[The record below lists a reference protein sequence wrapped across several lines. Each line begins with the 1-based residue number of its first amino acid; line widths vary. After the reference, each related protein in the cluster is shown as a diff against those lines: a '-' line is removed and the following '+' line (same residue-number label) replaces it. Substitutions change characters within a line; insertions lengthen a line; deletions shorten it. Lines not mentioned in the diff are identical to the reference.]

1 LDSFLGSYDH
11 LVDAKARVTLPRL
24 FKRILGVKEKG
35 REPHLILSKG
45 FDGCLFGF
53 SEASWPR
60 FEKALVD
67 SKIEDKD
74 ERAAAREIAES
85 LCPAPIDTVG
95 RVVIPSSHLELG
107 GLSKGKPVK
116 ILGMIWY
123 FEIWDAKAYE
133 SYRSSTTSKESYEVR
148 ARKLFKS

>member
-1 LDSFLGSYDH
+1 MDSFLGSYDH

-24 FKRILGVKEKG
+24 FKRILGVKEEG

-60 FEKALVD
+60 FERALLD

-85 LCPAPIDTVG
+85 LCPVPIDTVG
-95 RVVIPSSHLELG
+95 RVVIPNSHLVLG

-133 SYRSSTTSKESYEVR
+133 GYRASTTSKESYEVR